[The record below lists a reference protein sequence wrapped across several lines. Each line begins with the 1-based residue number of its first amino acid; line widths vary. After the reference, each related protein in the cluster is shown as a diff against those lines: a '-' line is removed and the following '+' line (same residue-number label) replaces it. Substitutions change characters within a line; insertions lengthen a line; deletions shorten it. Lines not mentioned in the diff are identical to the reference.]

1 MSEPEHGAEQLIVDG
16 LVTVAE
22 ACKHLAVSR
31 SFLYSEMDA
40 GALPFCRLG
49 RSRRIP
55 RRALIQYA
63 AVRLSVNATGPM
75 P

>member
-1 MSEPEHGAEQLIVDG
+1 MSAQLQGAEQLVADG

-22 ACKHLAVSR
+22 ACRLLAVSR
-31 SFLYSEMDA
+31 SFLYTEMDA

-55 RRALIQYA
+55 RRAVLEYA
-63 AVRLSVNATGPM
+63 ARYLQGGGQVAR
-75 P
+75 